1 MQKHEEQEAPYSFI
15 DKLLLAFLFLGFP
28 SNDTRLNFF
37 LLLSDCILKY
47 FQPLYLSFIFWETL
61 NRTLNETAIV

>member
-47 FQPLYLSFIFWETL
+47 FQPLYLSFIF
-61 NRTLNETAIV
+61 